1 MDVYVIHC
9 QKHIERLPNI
19 DHHLK
24 KLFPQLKIWDG
35 IMINNNVPFLQ
46 KEMQKYDNNLTVKN
60 EHIFKTLG
68 EIGCYLSHHSLLK
81 HIKET
86 KSLAKYT
93 LILEDDGMLSNDTV
107 NIEHILDKVEFDIIY
122 LGLNNENRNKKIT
135 DPIYTIDKKKPVQG
149 THAYVVNNSKINK
162 IYESTLTP
170 IGPIDC
176 QYEISIKKDMINAVI
191 FFPYLCIQDRK
202 SFHSTIKQTF
212 NSIRHNRRTKRR
224 VIEAPPSQL
233 MYNSQHEEK
242 QRILKDST
250 RIDKL
255 VNIPKPTIIM
265 YTQNTK
271 TEGIKR
277 GIRKRVK
284 NKVLPKNAF

>member
-46 KEMQKYDNNLTVKN
+46 KEMQKYDNNITVKN

-86 KSLAKYT
+86 KSLSKYT

-107 NIEHILDKVEFDIIY
+107 NIEHILDKVEFDILY
-122 LGLNNENRNKKIT
+122 LGLNNENRNKRIT
-135 DPIYTIDKKKPVQG
+135 DTIYTIDKKKPIQG
-149 THAYVVNNSKINK
+149 THAYVVNNKNINK
-162 IYESTLTP
+162 IYESILTP
-170 IGPIDC
+170 IGPIDY
-176 QYEISIKKDMINAVI
+176 QYEISIKKDTINAVI

-212 NSIRHNRRTKRR
+212 NSICHNRRTKRR
-224 VIEAPPSQL
+224 VIETPPSL
-233 MYNSQHEEK
+233 MYNSHHESN
-242 QRILKDST
+242 QRTLKDST
-250 RIDKL
+250 RIDSL
-255 VNIPKPTIIM
+255 VNIHKPTTIV
-265 YTQNTK
+265 YVQNTK
-271 TEGIKR
+271 KEGIKR
-277 GIRKRVK
+277 GTRKRVK
-284 NKVLPKNAF
+284 NKVLLKNEF

>member
-46 KEMQKYDNNLTVKN
+46 KEMQKYDNNITVKN

-81 HIKET
+81 HITET
-86 KSLAKYT
+86 KSPANYT
-93 LILEDDGMLSNDTV
+93 LILEDDGMLSSDTV
-107 NIEHILDKVEFDIIY
+107 NIEHILDKVEFDILY
-122 LGLNNENRNKKIT
+122 LGLNNENRNKRIT
-135 DPIYTIDKKKPVQG
+135 DTIYTIDKKKPIQG
-149 THAYVVNNSKINK
+149 THAYVVNNKNINK
-162 IYESTLTP
+162 IYESILTP
-170 IGPIDC
+170 IGPIDY
-176 QYEISIKKDMINAVI
+176 QYEISIKKDTINAVI

-212 NSIRHNRRTKRR
+212 NSICHNRRTKRR
-224 VIEAPPSQL
+224 VIETPPSL
-233 MYNSQHEEK
+233 MYNSHHESN
-242 QRILKDST
+242 QRTLKDST
-250 RIDKL
+250 RIDSL
-255 VNIPKPTIIM
+255 VNIHKPTTIV
-265 YTQNTK
+265 YVQNTK
-271 TEGIKR
+271 KEGIKR
-277 GIRKRVK
+277 GTRKRVK
-284 NKVLPKNAF
+284 NKVLLKNEF